1 MDALQ
6 DVGKAV
12 LAVLKNA
19 FAPTI
24 YELWFQDL
32 KLVNLS
38 AEKAVFEI
46 NSDLKKQILET
57 RHSENIRRALS
68 EVIGYEA
75 RLEFHSTENVEG
87 FKIPFFHTQPEPEK
101 KMEEDA
107 EEKTINPQEAIE
119 SPSIIEEYTFDNF
132 IVGDSNRFAH
142 AACMAVAM
150 DARNRGSGRARDN
163 NRIEGNP
170 LFIYG
175 PSGVGKTHLLF
186 AVTNEIKKSN
196 PNVKLIYKKGEDFTN
211 ELIQSLQNKTQ
222 HAFREKYRTVDV
234 LLIDDVQFIAGKEQT
249 QVEFFHTFSTL
260 YENDKQI
267 ILTSDRPPKDI
278 QELEDRI
285 RTRFEWGLIADIQ
298 YPSFELRTAIINK
311 KAEALNVSFT
321 PDITE
326 YLATKL
332 QNNIRQIEGA
342 IKKIVA
348 ISLLTRYPITID
360 LCRRAI
366 SDIKL
371 GDEPVNITVDRILDA
386 VSKKYGISTEDIKAK
401 KRSANI
407 VNARHICIYL
417 IRQMTDIS
425 FDDIG
430 EFFSRD
436 HSTIISAFK
445 KIDSN
450 ISSSQSFAEEIAELT
465 EKLKN

>member
-12 LAVLKNA
+12 LSVLKNA

-32 KLVNLS
+32 KLVSLN
-38 AEKAVFEI
+38 EDTAVFEI
-46 NSDLKKQILET
+46 NSDLKCQILQT
-57 RHSENIRRALS
+57 RHSDNIRRALS

-75 RLEFHSTENVEG
+75 KLQFYSTEKEDG
-87 FKIPFFHTQPEPEK
+87 FKIPTFHLAKEPEPVSD
-101 KMEEDA
+101 ED
-107 EEKTINPQEAIE
+107 EEKNKKIDPGAAIQ
-119 SPSIIEEYTFDNF
+119 SPSIVEEYTFDNF

-150 DARNRGSGRARDN
+150 ESSSQGKGRDT

-186 AVTNEIKKSN
+186 AVTNEIKRNN
-196 PNVKLIYKKGEDFTN
+196 PHVKLIYKKGEDFTN
-211 ELIQSLQNKTQ
+211 ELIQSIQKNTQ
-222 HAFREKYRTVDV
+222 LAFREKYRTVDV

-285 RTRFEWGLIADIQ
+285 RTRFEWGLLADIQ

-311 KAEALNVSFT
+311 KAEALGVSFT

-348 ISLLTRYPITID
+348 ISLLTRYPISID

-366 SDIKL
+366 SDIHL

-386 VSKKYGISTEDIKAK
+386 VSRKYGISTEDIKAK

-417 IRQMTDIS
+417 IRQLTDIS

-430 EFFSRD
+430 DFFNRD

-445 KIDSN
+445 KIDSSITSN
-450 ISSSQSFAEEIAELT
+450 QSFANEIAELMA
-465 EKLKN
+465 ELKN